1 MEGTGYIKEINTSIQ
16 QIHDAREVNFFLIT
30 LGLTSFFE
38 GVAGFGTPGTI
49 VPLLLIA
56 SGFHPVLSV
65 SAVLLADSIVAVAGA
80 VGTPVLAGL
89 EIPLSL
95 PRNLVAGIYTYTGI
109 IICMAG
115 LVVLLF
121 MLRLY
126 AKQEGRLNYQKQ
138 IFMMYAFFIVPFIG
152 FTFFAS
158 EFSVILAAL
167 CMLVLSAAILKK
179 GGQRIAYKPWL
190 PYLALI
196 ILLLLPKLVVPL
208 KSLINW
214 ELQFTNLWSSGID
227 ATFKPLV
234 VPLIPFVLVG
244 LGVMWVKKSREMY
257 LADILKKVM
266 AVFIILFPA
275 IAISQLMV
283 NSDIARPSM
292 AAYISLMLQQ
302 TGSLYVLF
310 APLLGVTGAFIT
322 GSTTVSNLV
331 FGAAQL
337 KTAQLLSLNESVIL
351 ALQNC
356 GASLGNSICLFNIIA
371 AATVANIGDY
381 KQILKNNLTPAIVAG
396 LTAGLVGMALLYLAI

>member
-1 MEGTGYIKEINTSIQ
+1 
-16 QIHDAREVNFFLIT
+16 
-30 LGLTSFFE
+30 
-38 GVAGFGTPGTI
+38 
-49 VPLLLIA
+49 
-56 SGFHPVLSV
+56 
-65 SAVLLADSIVAVAGA
+65 
-80 VGTPVLAGL
+80 
-89 EIPLSL
+89 
-95 PRNLVAGIYTYTGI
+95 
-109 IICMAG
+109 
-115 LVVLLF
+115 
-121 MLRLY
+121 
-126 AKQEGRLNYQKQ
+126 
-138 IFMMYAFFIVPFIG
+138 MMYAFFIVPFIG

-214 ELQFTNLWSSGID
+214 ELQFTNLWSSDID

-337 KTAQLLSLNESVIL
+337 KTAQLLSLNKSVIL

-371 AATVANIGDY
+371 AATVANIWDY

-396 LTAGLVGMALLYLAI
+396 LTAGLVGMALLYLAS

>member
-1 MEGTGYIKEINTSIQ
+1 MDGTGYIKEINQSIQ

-30 LGLTSFFE
+30 IGLTSFFE

-56 SGFHPVLSV
+56 SGFNPVLSV

-80 VGTPVLAGL
+80 VGTPVLTGL

-95 PRNLVAGIYTYTGI
+95 SKDFVADIYTNTGI
-109 IICMAG
+109 IICLAG

-121 MLRLY
+121 MIRLY
-126 AKQEGRLNYQKQ
+126 IRQEGSIKYVKY
-138 IFMMYAFFIVPFIG
+138 IFLMYVFFIVPFII

-167 CMLVLSAAILKK
+167 CMLVISATVFKK
-179 GGQRIAYKPWL
+179 GEQKIVFKPWL

-196 ILLLLPKLVVPL
+196 VLLLLPKVLPPL
-208 KSLINW
+208 RSMINW
-214 ELQFTNLWSSGID
+214 DIQFNNLWSSGID
-227 ATFKPLV
+227 ASFKPLV
-234 VPLIPFVLVG
+234 VPLIPFVVVG
-244 LGVMWVKKSREMY
+244 IGVMWVKKSRKFY
-257 LADILKKVM
+257 LADILQKVM

-283 NSDIARPSM
+283 NSDTSQPSM
-292 AAYISLMLQQ
+292 VAHIATMLQQ
-302 TGSLYVLF
+302 TGSLYPLS
-310 APLLGVTGAFIT
+310 APLLGITGAFIT
-322 GSTTVSNLV
+322 GSTTVSNLI

-337 KTAQLLSLNESVIL
+337 KTSQLLSLNESLVL
-351 ALQNC
+351 SLQNC

-396 LTAGLVGMALLYLAI
+396 LTAGISGMILLYIVR